1 MIFVGPWTVH
11 GCTVHGWKVIL
22 CGWQQKKKK
31 LKRAL
36 QQRWTQQTRIQTA
49 PKRKNEPQYKPLTSF
64 TATPPRFF
72 SELKGKTCRIIDSDL
87 ARSKFIPNCSTNWI
101 QKWTSNIKLLKNNNN
116 KKFKNLKKK
125 KLHERLKLWLAK
137 F

>member
-1 MIFVGPWTVH
+1 MRPIFNEKFVKKWYLWVH
-11 GCTVHGWKVIL
+11 EQFTDALFMVEKSSFAADSK
-22 CGWQQKKKK
+22 KKKK

-116 KKFKNLKKK
+116 KKLKN
-125 KLHERLKLWLAK
+125 
-137 F
+137 

>member
-1 MIFVGPWTVH
+1 MPWDPFLMKNLLKSDICVSMNSSRMH
-11 GCTVHGWKVIL
+11 CSRLKSHPLRLKAK
-22 CGWQQKKKK
+22 KKKK

-36 QQRWTQQTRIQTA
+36 QQTWTQQTRIQTA

-116 KKFKNLKKK
+116 KKLKN
-125 KLHERLKLWLAK
+125 
-137 F
+137 